1 VAVTRLSVGAVLGA
15 VTRLE
20 SLGLVRA
27 AYGRYEPAGPL
38 AAGDPKAA

>member
-20 SLGLVRA
+20 AIGLVRA
-27 AYGRYEPAGPL
+27 NHGRYEPSGPL
-38 AAGDPKAA
+38 ASIEPAAA